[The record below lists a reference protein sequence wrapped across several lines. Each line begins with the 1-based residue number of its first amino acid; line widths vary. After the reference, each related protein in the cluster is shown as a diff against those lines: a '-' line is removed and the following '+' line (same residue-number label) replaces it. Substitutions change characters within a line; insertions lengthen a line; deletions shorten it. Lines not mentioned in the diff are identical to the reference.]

1 MENSNVGVGTSDKK
15 IPTINMLSSADK
27 VKGQG
32 VGSAYLEQV
41 NLVKDVLKS
50 KVKVTVNDMKFAP
63 ITHYHTI
70 DLHFYFHALLGGK
83 KTKRVGYVHF
93 LPETV
98 EGSIK
103 LPSFMQNIF
112 YKYILEFYKT
122 MDELVTVNPMF
133 VEKLVELGF
142 DRERITYIPNYVS
155 ADTFHPLVKDEK
167 MEFRRMFGIPED
179 AFVALGVGQVQTRK
193 GIVDFIEVSK
203 KLKDVY
209 FVWAGG
215 DSFGVITDGYL
226 ELKKVVE
233 NPPENVKFLGIVDR
247 NLMNGVY
254 NMADVMFLPSYS
266 ELFPMTVLESMSVN
280 VPILLRDLDLYK
292 GILFDYYLKGN
303 DNEEFSNLISKLKN
317 DSDFYADSVERSK
330 KGSKF
335 YSKESVGAMWDEY
348 YHKLL
353 ES

>member
-1 MENSNVGVGTSDKK
+1 MNGFSVSAKNDD

-50 KVKVTVNDMKFAP
+50 KVKITVNDMKFAP

-83 KTKRVGYVHF
+83 KTKRIGYVHF

-112 YKYILEFYKT
+112 YKYILEFYRT
-122 MDELVTVNPMF
+122 MDELVTVNPVF

-142 DRERITYIPNYVS
+142 DRDRITYIPNYVS
-155 ADTFHPLVKDEK
+155 SDSFHPLSKNEK
-167 MEFRRMFGIPED
+167 LEFRKQFGIPED
-179 AFVALGVGQVQTRK
+179 SFVVLGVGQVQTRK
-193 GIVDFIEVSK
+193 GIMDFIEVSK
-203 KLKDVY
+203 QFGKEVF

-226 ELKKVVE
+226 ELKHVVE
-233 NPPENVKFLGIVDR
+233 NPPDNVKFLGIVDR
-247 NLMNGVY
+247 KYMNGIY
-254 NMADVMFLPSYS
+254 NMSDIMFLPSYS
-266 ELFPMTVLESMSVN
+266 ELFPMTVLEAMSVN
-280 VPILLRDLDLYK
+280 IPILLRDLDLYK
-292 GILFDYYLKGN
+292 AILFDYYLKGN
-303 DNEEFSNLISKLKN
+303 DNITFAKIIKNLKN
-317 DSDFYADSVERSK
+317 DKKLYEEWAEHSK
-330 KGSKF
+330 SGSKF
-335 YSKESVGAMWDEY
+335 YSKENVGAMWDKY
-348 YHKLL
+348 YHDLL